1 MSTKQGSAGLP
12 DCQDRSAKADGPTM
26 SSIYEADT
34 FEGMRNVR
42 TFRKPVAAAIDCVQ
56 QRAVG
61 AGSPA
66 VANST
71 PVSPKTQP
79 FAGSEKITRSN
90 RAFESKPSR

>member
-26 SSIYEADT
+26 SSIYEEET
-34 FEGMRNVR
+34 FESMRNVW
-42 TFRKPVAAAIDCVQ
+42 TFGKPVAAAIDCVQ

-66 VANST
+66 FGGAD
-71 PVSPKTQP
+71 
-79 FAGSEKITRSN
+79 
-90 RAFESKPSR
+90 ESHVKEIRLDV